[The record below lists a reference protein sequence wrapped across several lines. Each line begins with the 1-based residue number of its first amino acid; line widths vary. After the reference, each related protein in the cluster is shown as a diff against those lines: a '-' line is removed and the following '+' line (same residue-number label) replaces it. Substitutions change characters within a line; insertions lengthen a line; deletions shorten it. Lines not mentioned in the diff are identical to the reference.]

1 MSEWLRVNKAEPC
14 KVCQHGDWCCVTS
27 DGTLANCMR
36 IESGRLCKN
45 GGWLH
50 KLDGSVKPPLPPKRQ
65 KPAAPPKDF
74 FKLFSRYSNNL
85 TNTKEGQSIERSFKE
100 VLGVSTYSLW
110 RLGVG
115 FDGKNLTFPM
125 WNTTGFAIGIRLRT
139 PEGRKFSVTGSKSG
153 LFLPLYVSEEAG
165 TALFV
170 CEGPT
175 DCAALLDLGFDAI
188 GRPSC
193 SGGTEFIKAFL
204 LGQNREVVIMADR
217 DAPKT
222 APDGRQFNPGLD
234 GADRLGK
241 AIKPLCRSVRVIKP
255 PVGKDIRE
263 WYNKGATAAA
273 VLAVVKN
280 TRFL

>member
-36 IESGRLCKN
+36 IESDRLCKN

-50 KLDGSVKPPLPPKRQ
+50 KLDGDYKPVKPRPFRRTQSVVPKKNFYRLSLQ
-65 KPAAPPKDF
+65 YSKNLNDRVCGLAD
-74 FKLFSRYSNNL
+74 KLGISS
-85 TNTKEGQSIERSFKE
+85 E
-100 VLGVSTYSLW
+100 SLQ
-110 RLGVG
+110 RLGAG
-115 FDGKNLTFPM
+115 WDGKNYTFPM
-125 WNTTGFAIGIRLRT
+125 YDGHDRVIGIRLRT
-139 PEGRKFSVTGSKSG
+139 KTGRRFSVPGSKNG
-153 LFLPLYVSEEAG
+153 LFWPAGVRSEAK
-165 TALFV
+165 TMLFF
-170 CEGPT
+170 CEGQS
-175 DCAALLDLGFDAI
+175 DCAALLDMGFDSI

-193 SGGTEFIKAFL
+193 SGGVEHIKAMLF
-204 LGQNREVVIMADR
+204 GNNREVVIMADR

-222 APDGRQFNPGLD
+222 APDGRKFNPGLD
-234 GADRLGK
+234 GADRLGQ

-255 PVGKDIRE
+255 CVGKDIRE
-263 WYNKGATAAA
+263 WYNDGATAAA